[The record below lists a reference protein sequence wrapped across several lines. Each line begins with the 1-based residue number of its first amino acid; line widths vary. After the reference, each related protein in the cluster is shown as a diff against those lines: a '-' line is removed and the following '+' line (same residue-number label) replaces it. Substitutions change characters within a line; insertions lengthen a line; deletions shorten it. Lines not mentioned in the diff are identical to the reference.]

1 MSEPGGVVICDIL
14 VFMDN
19 AYIFVDETGKADF
32 THESE
37 YFCLSAIVINDNNRK
52 RLKLVMDELK
62 LKYFGAKGY
71 VLHGSELKRTLR
83 FRKKSELEFAKDL
96 RKAVLPIGF
105 FALGT
110 ITDKLQAKKGNWI
123 KDTILEKSYSMILS
137 NLIKFVMAKDYRG
150 QIIAEASAHE
160 QDLHLYRNFFKFMG
174 NGIPRLS
181 ISSKD
186 VKRHVTAVTYV
197 TKQNEDCETQL
208 VDLLAGVI
216 PIKYRLMRGRIKE
229 SEVNEYD
236 LELLRI
242 LDNKLFVAN
251 AMGKDKRKKE
261 LYTAISSYKKF
272 P

>member
-1 MSEPGGVVICDIL
+1 
-14 VFMDN
+14 MDS

-52 RLKLVMDELK
+52 RLRLAMDELK

-71 VLHGSELKRTLR
+71 VLHGSELKRALK
-83 FRKKSELEFAKDL
+83 FRHKSELDFVKDL
-96 RKAVLPIGF
+96 RKIVLPIGF
-105 FALGT
+105 FALCT

-123 KDTILEKSYSMILS
+123 KETILEKSYSMILS

-160 QDLHLYRNFFKFMG
+160 QDLYLYRNFFKFMG
-174 NGIPRLS
+174 NGIHRLS

-216 PIKYRLMRGRIKE
+216 PIKYKLMRGKMKE
-229 SEVNEYD
+229 VEISEYD
-236 LELLRI
+236 RELLKI
-242 LDNKLFVAN
+242 LENKLFVAN
-251 AMGKDKRKKE
+251 TVVSEKRKKE
-261 LYTAISSYKKF
+261 LYEAISSYKKF

>member
-1 MSEPGGVVICDIL
+1 
-14 VFMDN
+14 MDS

-32 THESE
+32 THDSE

-52 RLKLVMDELK
+52 RLKRALDELK
-62 LKYFGAKGY
+62 MKYFGAKGY
-71 VLHGSELKRTLR
+71 VLHGSELKRNLK
-83 FRKKSELEFAKDL
+83 FRKKSELDFAKDL
-96 RKAVLPIGF
+96 RRGVLPIGF
-105 FALGT
+105 FALCT
-110 ITDKLQAKKGNWI
+110 ITDKLQAKDGNW
-123 KDTILEKSYSMILS
+123 KKETVLEKSYSMILS

-160 QDLHLYRNFFKFMG
+160 QDLHLYRNFFKYMG

-186 VKRHVTAVTYV
+186 VKRHVTAITYV

-216 PIKYRLMRGRIKE
+216 PIKYKLMRGRIKE
-229 SEVNEYD
+229 SEINEYD
-236 LELLRI
+236 KELLKI

-251 AMGKDKRKKE
+251 AIGSDKRKQE
-261 LYTAISSYKKF
+261 LYKAISSYKKF